1 MFEFI
6 KGKLVNITP
15 TYAVVEN
22 AGIGY
27 VLNVS
32 LNTYAQI
39 QGKVDCQLFI
49 HQVIRE
55 DSNTLYGFFDTH
67 ERDVFRHLIS
77 VSGIGANTA
86 RVILSSMNPTEVRDA
101 ILSGNVAQLKSVKG
115 IGTKTAQ
122 RAIIDL
128 KDKIGKSTID
138 TDIFTSTSNTIKEEA
153 LSALVMLGFAKNTA
167 GKVLDKNLLKE
178 PDLSVEALIKRALKQ
193 L

>member
-27 VLNVS
+27 ILNVS
-32 LNTYAQI
+32 LNTYTQI

>member
-6 KGKLVNITP
+6 KGKLINITP
-15 TYAVVEN
+15 TYAVIEN
-22 AGIGY
+22 SGIGY
-27 VLNVS
+27 ILNVS
-32 LNTYAQI
+32 LNTYTQI
-39 QGKVDCQLFI
+39 QGKAECQLFI

-55 DSNTLYGFFDTH
+55 DANTLFGFLTTQ
-67 ERDVFRHLIS
+67 ERDIFRHLIS

-86 RVILSSMNPTEVRDA
+86 RVILSSMNPAEVRDA
-101 ILSGNVAQLKSVKG
+101 ILSGNVAQLQSVKG
-115 IGTKTAQ
+115 IGAKTAQ

-138 TDIFTSTSNTIKEEA
+138 ADIFSSTSNTIKEEA